1 MSPQPTSTGE
11 GLQMTAMHAKQTQLG
26 FPVCTVLTPIE
37 RSRVDAIAHGLCE
50 PLHRESLDEVL
61 ADLRNQRAGM
71 ILISVTKYAG
81 QGYSRMAAVVRE
93 FPRVPAIALLT
104 ETETS
109 TPYSTLLL
117 GQLGIKRMVDARTPV
132 GWQTLRSLLAADT
145 SQDLHRSALA
155 QISLDLP
162 GVPPDC
168 WRFFE
173 ALFDPSPKIGTV
185 RQLARRLEILPS
197 TLMSR
202 FFRANLPAPKRYLAL
217 SRLIRAARL
226 FENPGLSVA
235 SVANHLDYSSP
246 QSFGRHVRTTMKM
259 SPVTFRNRFDGQ
271 GMVQYFRTQL
281 ILPYTETLRS
291 FHPLEAYPGW
301 LGDRGDRTLAS

>member
-1 MSPQPTSTGE
+1 
-11 GLQMTAMHAKQTQLG
+11 MTAVNVKQNQLQ
-26 FPVCTVLTPIE
+26 FPVCTVLTPME
-37 RSRVDAIAHGLCE
+37 RSRVDAIAQGLCQ
-50 PLHRESLDEVL
+50 PLHRESLEEVL

-71 ILISVTKYAG
+71 ILISVTRYAG

-117 GQLGIKRMVDARTPV
+117 GQLGIKKMVDARTPI
-132 GWQTLRSLLAADT
+132 GWQTLRGLLAADS
-145 SQDLHRSALA
+145 SQELHRSALA
-155 QISLDLP
+155 QINLDLP
-162 GVPPDC
+162 GVSADC

-173 ALFDPSPKIGTV
+173 LLFEPSPKIGTV

-202 FFRANLPAPKRYLAL
+202 FFRANLPAPKKYLAL

-246 QSFGRHVRTTMKM
+246 QSFGRHVRTIMKM
-259 SPVTFRNRFDGQ
+259 SPVTFRSRFDGQ
-271 GMVQYFRTQL
+271 GMVQHFRTQL
-281 ILPYTETLRS
+281 ILPYVETLRI
-291 FHPLEAYPGW
+291 FHPVDAYPGW
-301 LGDRGDRTLAS
+301 VGDRRERTLAS

>member
-1 MSPQPTSTGE
+1 MKTATASQAQPR
-11 GLQMTAMHAKQTQLG
+11 
-26 FPVCTVLTPIE
+26 FPVSTVLTPNE
-37 RSRVDAIAHGLCE
+37 RSRVDAVAQGLCE
-50 PLHRESLDEVL
+50 PIHRESLEEVL
-61 ADLRNQRAGM
+61 TDLRNQRAGM
-71 ILISVTKYAG
+71 VLISVTRYAG

-104 ETETS
+104 ETEAS

-117 GQLGIKRMVDARTPV
+117 GQLGIKKLVDARTPT
-132 GWQTLRSLLAADT
+132 GWQTLRNLLASDGA
-145 SQDLHRSALA
+145 QDLQRSALA
-155 QISLDLP
+155 QINLDLP
-162 GVPPDC
+162 GVCADC

-173 ALFDPSPKIGTV
+173 LLFDPSPKIATV
-185 RQLARRLEILPS
+185 RQLSRRLDVVPS

-202 FFRANLPAPKRYLAL
+202 FFRAHLPAPKKYLAL

-246 QSFGRHVRTTMKM
+246 QSFGRHVRTIMKM

-271 GMVQYFRTQL
+271 GMVQHFRTQL
-281 ILPYTETLRS
+281 ILPYAATLRT
-291 FHPLEAYPGW
+291 FHPIEAYPGW
-301 LGDRGDRTLAS
+301 VGDDKEATPGL

>member
-1 MSPQPTSTGE
+1 MKTTTST
-11 GLQMTAMHAKQTQLG
+11 HAQSR
-26 FPVCTVLTPIE
+26 FPVSTVLTPHE
-37 RSRVDAIAHGLCE
+37 RSRVDAVAQGLCE
-50 PLHRESLDEVL
+50 AIHRESLEEVL
-61 ADLRNQRAGM
+61 TDLRNQRAGM
-71 ILISVTKYAG
+71 VLISVTRYAG

-104 ETETS
+104 ETEAS

-117 GQLGIKRMVDARTPV
+117 GQLGIKKMVDARTPT
-132 GWQTLRSLLAADT
+132 GWQTLRNLLASDGA
-145 SQDLHRSALA
+145 QDLQRSALA
-155 QISLDLP
+155 QINLDLP
-162 GVPPDC
+162 GVPADC

-173 ALFDPSPKIGTV
+173 LLFDPSPKIATV
-185 RQLARRLEILPS
+185 RQLAHRLDVVPS

-202 FFRANLPAPKRYLAL
+202 FFRANLPAPKKYLAL

-246 QSFGRHVRTTMKM
+246 QSFGRHVRTMMKM

-271 GMVQYFRTQL
+271 GMIQFFRTQL
-281 ILPYTETLRS
+281 VLPYTATLRA
-291 FHPLEAYPGW
+291 FHPIDAYPGW
-301 LGDRGDRTLAS
+301 VGDKKEETLVS

>member
-1 MSPQPTSTGE
+1 MKSAAPRHNQPR
-11 GLQMTAMHAKQTQLG
+11 
-26 FPVCTVLTPIE
+26 FPVSTVLTPVE
-37 RSRVDAIAHGLCE
+37 RSRVDAVAQGLCE
-50 PLHRESLDEVL
+50 PIHRESLDEVL
-61 ADLRNQRAGM
+61 VDLRNQRAGM
-71 ILISVTKYAG
+71 VLISVTRYAG

-104 ETETS
+104 ETEAS

-117 GQLGIKRMVDARTPV
+117 GQLGIKKMVDARTPT
-132 GWQTLRSLLAADT
+132 GWQTLRSLLASDGA
-145 SQDLHRSALA
+145 QDLQRSALA
-155 QISLDLP
+155 QINLDVP
-162 GVPPDC
+162 GISADC

-173 ALFDPSPKIGTV
+173 LMFDPSPKIATV
-185 RQLARRLEILPS
+185 RQLARRLDVLPS

-202 FFRANLPAPKRYLAL
+202 FFRANLPAPKKYLAL

-246 QSFGRHVRTTMKM
+246 QSFGRHVRTMMKM

-271 GMVQYFRTQL
+271 GMVQHFRTQL
-281 ILPYTETLRS
+281 ILPYVSTLRT
-291 FHPLEAYPGW
+291 FHPIEATPGW
-301 LGDRGDRTLAS
+301 VGAKSDAGVVC

>member
-1 MSPQPTSTGE
+1 M
-11 GLQMTAMHAKQTQLG
+11 
-26 FPVCTVLTPIE
+26 
-37 RSRVDAIAHGLCE
+37 
-50 PLHRESLDEVL
+50 
-61 ADLRNQRAGM
+61 RNQRAGM
-71 ILISVTKYAG
+71 VIISVTRYAG

-104 ETETS
+104 ETDTT

-117 GQLGIKRMVDARTPV
+117 GQLGIKKMVDVRTPT

-145 SQDLHRSALA
+145 SQDLQRSALA
-155 QISLDLP
+155 QINLDLP
-162 GVPPDC
+162 GVRPDC

-173 ALFDPSPKIGTV
+173 LLFDPSPRIATV

-202 FFRANLPAPKRYLAL
+202 FFRANLPAPKKYLAL

-226 FENPGLSVA
+226 FENPGLSIA

-246 QSFGRHVRTTMKM
+246 QSFGRHVRTMMKI
-259 SPVTFRNRFDGQ
+259 SPVEFRSRFDGQ
-271 GMVQYFRTQL
+271 GMVQQFRTQL
-281 ILPYTETLRS
+281 ILPYADILRS
-291 FHPLEAYPGW
+291 FHPIDAYPGW
-301 LGDRGDRTLAS
+301 VTGTKEATLAS

>member
-1 MSPQPTSTGE
+1 MTTANSKTGRI
-11 GLQMTAMHAKQTQLG
+11 QI
-26 FPVCTVLTPIE
+26 PVSTVLTPGE
-37 RSRVDAIAHGLCE
+37 RSRVDAVAQGLCE
-50 PLHRESLDEVL
+50 PLHRESLEEVL
-61 ADLRNQRAGM
+61 ADLRSQRSGM
-71 ILISVTKYAG
+71 VLISVARYAG

-117 GQLGIKRMVDARTPV
+117 GQLGIKKMIDVRTAT
-132 GWQTLRSLLAADT
+132 GWQTLRSVLAADT

-155 QISLDLP
+155 QINLDLP
-162 GVPPDC
+162 GTTPDC

-173 ALFDPSPKIGTV
+173 LLFDPSPKIGTV

-202 FFRANLPAPKRYLAL
+202 FFRAQLPAPKKYLAL

-246 QSFGRHVRTTMKM
+246 QSFGRHVRTIMNI
-259 SPVTFRNRFDGQ
+259 SPVTFRNRYDGQ
-271 GMVQYFRTQL
+271 GMVQHFRTQL
-281 ILPYTETLRS
+281 ILPYIEILRT
-291 FHPLEAYPGW
+291 FHPIDAYPGW
-301 LGDRGDRTLAS
+301 VGIKKEETLAS

>member
-1 MSPQPTSTGE
+1 MK
-11 GLQMTAMHAKQTQLG
+11 TAEKRSGPLA
-26 FPVCTVLTPIE
+26 FPVSTVLSPGE
-37 RSRVDAIAHGLCE
+37 RIRVDAVANGLCE
-50 PLHRESLDEVL
+50 PLHRESLEEVL
-61 ADLRNQRAGM
+61 ADLRNQRSGM
-71 ILISVTKYAG
+71 VLISVSRYAG

-104 ETETS
+104 ETEMS

-117 GQLGIKRMVDARTPV
+117 GQLGIKKLVDVRTPN
-132 GWQTLRSLLAADT
+132 GWQTLRSLLASDS

-155 QISLDLP
+155 QINLDLP
-162 GVPPDC
+162 GAPADC
-168 WRFFE
+168 WRFLE
-173 ALFDPSPKIGTV
+173 LVFDPSPRIATV

-202 FFRANLPAPKRYLAL
+202 FFRAGLPAPKKYLAL

-246 QSFGRHVRTTMKM
+246 QSFGRHVRTMMKM
-259 SPVTFRNRFDGQ
+259 SPVDFRNRFDGQ
-271 GMVQYFRTQL
+271 GMVQHFRTQL
-281 ILPYTETLRS
+281 ILPYADTLRC
-291 FHPLEAYPGW
+291 FHPIDAFPGW
-301 LGDRGDRTLAS
+301 IGDKKDTTLAS

>member
-1 MSPQPTSTGE
+1 MK
-11 GLQMTAMHAKQTQLG
+11 TATESHAQLR
-26 FPVCTVLTPIE
+26 FPVSTVLTPHE
-37 RSRVDAIAHGLCE
+37 RSRVDAVAQGLCE
-50 PLHRESLDEVL
+50 PIHRESLEEVL
-61 ADLRNQRAGM
+61 TDLRNQRAGM
-71 ILISVTKYAG
+71 VLISVTRYAG

-104 ETETS
+104 ETEAS

-117 GQLGIKRMVDARTPV
+117 GQLGIKKLVDARTPT
-132 GWQTLRSLLAADT
+132 GWQTLRNLLASDGA
-145 SQDLHRSALA
+145 QDLQRSALA
-155 QISLDLP
+155 QINLDLP
-162 GVPPDC
+162 GVTADC

-173 ALFDPSPKIGTV
+173 LLFDPSPKIATV
-185 RQLARRLEILPS
+185 RQLARRLDVVPS

-202 FFRANLPAPKRYLAL
+202 FFRANLPAPKKYLAL

-246 QSFGRHVRTTMKM
+246 QSFGRHVRTIMKM

-281 ILPYTETLRS
+281 ILPHTVTLRR
-291 FHPLEAYPGW
+291 FHPIEAYPGW
-301 LGDRGDRTLAS
+301 VGDNEETTLGS

>member
-1 MSPQPTSTGE
+1 MKAAAPRPSHPR
-11 GLQMTAMHAKQTQLG
+11 
-26 FPVCTVLTPIE
+26 FPVSTVLTPAE
-37 RSRVDAIAHGLCE
+37 RSRVDAVAQGLCE
-50 PLHRESLDEVL
+50 PIHRESLEEVL
-61 ADLRNQRAGM
+61 TDLRHKRAGM
-71 ILISVTKYAG
+71 VLISVSRYAG

-104 ETETS
+104 ETEAS

-117 GQLGIKRMVDARTPV
+117 GQLGIKKMVDARTPT
-132 GWQTLRSLLAADT
+132 GWQTLRSLLASDGA
-145 SQDLHRSALA
+145 QDLQRSALA
-155 QISLDLP
+155 QINLDVP
-162 GVPPDC
+162 GISADC

-173 ALFDPSPKIGTV
+173 LLFDPSPKIATV
-185 RQLARRLEILPS
+185 RQLARRLDVVPS

-202 FFRANLPAPKRYLAL
+202 FFRANLPAPKKYLAL

-246 QSFGRHVRTTMKM
+246 QSFGRHVRTMMKM
-259 SPVTFRNRFDGQ
+259 SPVTFRSRFDGQ

-281 ILPYTETLRS
+281 ILPHVATLRT
-291 FHPLEAYPGW
+291 FHPIEAAPGW
-301 LGDRGDRTLAS
+301 VAAKPQESAVC